1 MPQRFLPSL
10 DQTNRYHNSMS
21 HDLDL
26 WNSSAE
32 AWITSQGE
40 KGDSSRQF
48 LDPFVLD
55 LLGDV
60 TGKSIADIGCGEGR
74 FARLLT
80 TKAARVTGV
89 EPAENLFNAAETK
102 STGETYLCEGATE
115 LSIADQSQDVVIFYL
130 SMIDFD
136 PFEPAISEANRILKP
151 GGRCMVINTSSKRLL
166 GWSRSTPSPTTLP
179 PNGPTS
185 RSSTTTAR
193 SPTISKPF
201 SKPISPSS
209 IFLSP
214 YLLTNKSKPN
224 PAWRA
229 ISSCRSSTST
239 TGRNSWTAD
248 Q

>member
-1 MPQRFLPSL
+1 
-10 DQTNRYHNSMS
+10 MS

-89 EPAENLFNAAETK
+89 EPAENLFNAAETN

-151 GGRCMVINTSSKRLL
+151 GGRCMVINTSSMDTASDSMWLRDENNKKIAWLVEKYAKPHHITAEWADIKIINYHRPLSHYFQAFLKANFTLL
-166 GWSRSTPSPTTLP
+166 DFLEPVPTDEQIEAEPGLA
-179 PNGPTS
+179 S
-185 RSSTTTAR
+185 YL
-193 SPTISKPF
+193 IVPF
-201 SKPISPSS
+201 FNIHYWQK
-209 IFLSP
+209 
-214 YLLTNKSKPN
+214 
-224 PAWRA
+224 
-229 ISSCRSSTST
+229 
-239 TGRNSWTAD
+239 
-248 Q
+248 